1 MDGGS
6 AYHID
11 TDDVRK
17 RKPALLFPGIGC
29 VLFLK
34 AFSVCRQNGR
44 RR

>member
-17 RKPALLFPGIGC
+17 QKPALLFPEIRDGT
-29 VLFLK
+29 
-34 AFSVCRQNGR
+34 
-44 RR
+44 

>member
-29 VLFLK
+29 IF
-34 AFSVCRQNGR
+34 FQRVCFV
-44 RR
+44 